1 MLYLSSDIAK
11 IVNGSLSGSESLKIS
26 HVLTDSRLVSFP
38 EDSIFVA
45 IVTNKNDGHLFI
57 EDLYKKNV
65 KVFLISR
72 PVEEYSHFK
81 DATFIVV
88 PDTLLALQQW
98 AKYHRERFDIPVIGI
113 TGSNGKTIVKE
124 WLYQLLC
131 EDFKITRSPR
141 SYNSQIGVPL
151 SVLHLDEN
159 SELGIFEAGISKVG
173 EMEKLQ
179 PIIQPNIGVF
189 INLGEAHQENFSSA
203 KVKGAEKA
211 KLLKDA
217 SCVIYNKDNKLVDIC
232 VQQSCSGAELTAF
245 GTNKDANVRILKTI
259 VSNSHTEITYS
270 YNTAEKHILE
280 IPFTDQASVEDAV
293 VCLTVML
300 KLKISEE
307 KIASRMKKLEPVAM
321 RLQVKEGENNCLVV
335 DDSYNSDGNSLS
347 IAIDFLTQQASNRQK
362 RKTVILSDILQ
373 TGIEPIHLYKSL
385 SALLKEKNIDRFFG
399 IGEKINE
406 FKDLIQVPEAHFYP
420 TTEAFLHDFDK
431 LTFAN
436 ESILI
441 KGARD
446 FHFEEI
452 SDKLSK
458 VVHETTLEVDLS
470 ALANNFAYFRSFLK
484 PTTKLMS
491 MVKANAYGS
500 GDVEVAKALQNI
512 GCDYLAV
519 AVADEGATLRNDG
532 ISLPIEVMNPEP
544 NSFPKIFEYQLEPE
558 IYSFSLLKKIIKEAE
573 NLGITDYPIHLKI
586 DTGMHRLGF
595 EEKDIDNVI
604 DIIKNQSQVKI
615 RSVFSHLV
623 GSDSVDFDD
632 FTRQQIAL
640 FSRIKD
646 KITDAFPHKILV
658 HILNSAGIER
668 FSDYQFDMVRLGIGH
683 YGIGAVRPN
692 PLEEVCT
699 LKTKILQIRN
709 VPKEDTVGYSRKGK
723 LTRDSVIGA
732 IPIGYADG
740 LNRKLGNRNWSVLV
754 NGVYAPIVG
763 NICMDVCM
771 IDLTDVPNVKEGDTV
786 VIFGKG
792 NSIQKMADV
801 LETISY
807 EILSTVSRRVKR
819 VYFRE

>member
-45 IVTNKNDGHLFI
+45 LVTEKNDGHRFI
-57 EDLYKKNV
+57 EDLYKNNV
-65 KVFLISR
+65 KAFLISR
-72 PVEEYSHFK
+72 PAEEFSHLK

-98 AKYHRERFDIPVIGI
+98 AKHHREQFNIPVVGI
-113 TGSNGKTIVKE
+113 TGSNGKTVVKE

-131 EDFKITRSPR
+131 KDFKITRSPR

-151 SVLHLDEN
+151 SVLHLDKN

-179 PIIQPNIGVF
+179 QIIQPTIGVF

-203 KVKGAEKA
+203 KVKGSEKA

-232 VQQSCSGAELTAF
+232 VQQNCHNARMLAF
-245 GTNKDANVRILKTI
+245 GTNKDANVRILKAE
-259 VSNSHTEITYS
+259 VSNSHTKITYS
-270 YNTAEKHILE
+270 YNTAEEHTFE

-293 VCLTVML
+293 VCLAVML
-300 KLKISEE
+300 ELKISADE
-307 KIASRMKKLEPVAM
+307 IAKRMKNLEPVAM

-335 DDSYNSDGNSLS
+335 DDSYNSDGNSLA
-347 IAIDFLTQQASNRQK
+347 IAIDFLTQQASNKQK
-362 RKTVILSDILQ
+362 RKTIILSDILQ
-373 TGIEPIHLYKSL
+373 TGVDPAQLYGSL
-385 SALLKEKNIDRFFG
+385 ALLLKEKNIDRFFG

-406 FKDLIQVPEAHFYP
+406 FKELIQVPETHFYP

-431 LTFAN
+431 FSFAN

-441 KGARD
+441 KGARN

-452 SDKLSK
+452 SDKLAT
-458 VVHETTLEVDLS
+458 VVHETTLEVDLA

-519 AVADEGATLRNDG
+519 AVADEGANLRNEG
-532 ISLPIEVMNPEP
+532 ITLPIEVMNPEP

-558 IYSFSLLKKIIKEAE
+558 IYSFSLLEKIMKEAE
-573 NLGITDYPIHLKI
+573 KLGISDYPIHLKI

-595 EEKDIDNVI
+595 EEKDIDKVI
-604 DIIKNQSQVKI
+604 DIIKNQNQVKI

-623 GSDSVDFDD
+623 GSDSEQFDD
-632 FTRQQIAL
+632 FTHQQIAL
-640 FSRIKD
+640 FTRIKD
-646 KITDAFPHKILV
+646 KITAAFPHKILV

-683 YGIGAVRPN
+683 YGMGAVQPN

-699 LKTKILQIRN
+699 LKTKILQIRK
-709 VPKEDTVGYSRKGK
+709 VSKEDTVGYSRKGK
-723 LTRDSVIGA
+723 LTRDSIIGA

-754 NGVYAPIVG
+754 NGVFAPIVG
-763 NICMDVCM
+763 NVCMDVCM
-771 IDLTDVPNVKEGDTV
+771 IDLTDVPNAKEGDTV

-792 NSIQKMADV
+792 NPIQKMADV

-807 EILSTVSRRVKR
+807 EILSTVSKRVKR